1 MLSTP
6 LINDAQIKQFK
17 QDGFLLINNAFNDH
31 DIERIE
37 SWSTELAAIPEK
49 SGTHWVFHEKS
60 RIDSAVNLISR
71 IENISPFHK
80 GFAELSYVLKK
91 PMARLFNEEATLF
104 KEKINFKM
112 PGGDG
117 FKPHQDSQAGWQD
130 YADYFISVMVCIDEA
145 TIENGCLQMVSGF
158 QNSGLFREWEP
169 LTDEDMTNM
178 EFINYPT
185 KPGDIVFFDCY
196 TPHASEPNLTNTTR
210 RLYFATYN
218 KLSEGDHL
226 EKYYADKY
234 KSYPPDIDRIPGKEY
249 VFRV

>member
-6 LINDAQIKQFK
+6 VINEQQIKQFK
-17 QDGFLLINNAFNDH
+17 KDGFNQEDTSL
-31 DIERIE
+31 IE
-37 SWSTELAAIPEK
+37 SWATELAKMPEESEK
-49 SGTHWVFHEKS
+49 HWVYHEKS
-60 RIDSAVNLISR
+60 QINPDVNLISR
-71 IENISPFHK
+71 IENISPFHS
-80 GFAELSYVLKK
+80 GFAELSNVLSS
-91 PMARLFNEEATLF
+91 PMAQLFDEDAALF

-130 YADYFISVMVCIDEA
+130 YAEYFISVLVCIDEA

-158 QNSGLFREWEP
+158 QHRGLYREWEP
-169 LTDEDMTNM
+169 LTDDDMADM

-210 RLYFATYN
+210 RIYFATYN
-218 KLSEGDHL
+218 KSSEGHHL

-234 KSYPPDIDRIPGKEY
+234 KSYPPDIDRVEGKEY